1 MLCPRSAG
9 IDLNLHWVRRRHV
22 EGLGALLCG
31 LPPQDVQKS
40 TSMQTGSSVDIVRG
54 AGVIANECYA
64 HCLQESTS
72 MQTGS
77 GVDILRGPGVIPN
90 ECYAHCLLKSTSIQT
105 GSGVDILRARER
117 FSMGFHL
124 KICRNRPQF
133 ARGLAL
139 IS

>member
-1 MLCPRSAG
+1 MLILYINQSQFKRGLASTFSVYGSDLQGVLCPRSAG

-40 TSMQTGSSVDIVRG
+40 TSMQTGSSVDILRG
-54 AGVIANECYA
+54 AGVIANKCYA
-64 HCLQESTS
+64 HRLQESTS
-72 MQTGS
+72 IQMGS
-77 GVDILRGPGVIPN
+77 V
-90 ECYAHCLLKSTSIQT
+90 
-105 GSGVDILRARER
+105 VDILRARER
-117 FSMGFHL
+117 LSKGFHL

-133 ARGLAL
+133 ARGLAS